1 LSSAAFAGIM
11 AAMAKPKHRAVT
23 RPPTIWERAE
33 PAVRPAP
40 VPLSRH
46 AIVRAAMTIADA
58 QGLDAVSLRN
68 VGAALGAGPMRL
80 YRYISTKNELLELM
94 VDAVYGELSGKIRSG
109 DWRRTLRSIGLAT
122 RHAAQRHPWF
132 VDLLGGRPHHG
143 PNALAYTEL
152 VLTTLS
158 AAPGL
163 QDIDAAMQAAKTVNA
178 YLIGAIRGELAELRA
193 ERDSG
198 MDKVAWQT
206 ASGPYMQR
214 MLATGKFPT
223 LSRVV
228 RDAAHRP
235 LDAVFAEGF
244 DCVLDGIARRPA
256 RGR

>member
-1 LSSAAFAGIM
+1 M
-11 AAMAKPKHRAVT
+11 AAMAKPKKPRLT
-23 RPPTIWERAE
+23 RTPSIWERAE
-33 PAVRPAP
+33 PAARPAP

-46 AIVRAAMTIADA
+46 AIVRAAMTLADA
-58 QGLDAVSLRN
+58 QGLAAVSLRN

-94 VDAVYGELSGKIRSG
+94 VDAVYAETLTGKIRSG
-109 DWRRTLRSIGLAT
+109 DWLRALRAIGLTT
-122 RHAAQRHPWF
+122 RRAAQRHPWF

-143 PNALAYTEL
+143 PNALAYAEL
-152 VLTTLS
+152 MLTTLS
-158 AAPGL
+158 GAPGL
-163 QDIDAAMQAAKTVNA
+163 EDIDSVMMAAKTVNA
-178 YLIGAIRGELAELRA
+178 YLVGAIRSELAELRA

-198 MDKVAWQT
+198 MDKAAWQT

-223 LSRVV
+223 LARVV
-228 RDAAHRP
+228 RDATHRP

-244 DCVLDGIARRPA
+244 DRVLDGIAGRGA